1 MKSLKGMLV
10 YVMLDKARAC
20 YEESK
25 GQEWKAGIVLT
36 DEDVV
41 DEFNELYPKQSAK
54 KVKTVDFEQ
63 IYKCSPPEGA
73 GKNVW
78 VITLRKN
85 TKLANGEPVP
95 DKYRPRVFQRKG
107 GALVDITTTVLPSNS
122 SLGEISI
129 DHYEGKMGNV
139 ARLKNVLV
147 TTLIEYERTGGAEYE
162 AGDEFADDG
171 NGGAVKVPA
180 KAVEKA
186 AAPAKT
192 KKAVPPLEDDSEDS
206 PF

>member
-1 MKSLKGMLV
+1 MKSLKGTLV
-10 YVMLDKARAC
+10 YVMLDKARNC

-25 GQEWKAGIVLT
+25 GQEFKSGIVIT

-54 KVKTVDFEQ
+54 KVKAVDFEA
-63 IYKCSPPEGA
+63 IYKCPLPEDA

-85 TKLANGEPVP
+85 TKLANGADLP
-95 DKYRPRVFQRKG
+95 DKYRPRVFQKKG
-107 GALVDITTTVLPSNS
+107 GALIDITTTVLPSNGS
-122 SLGEISI
+122 TGEISI

-147 TTLIEYERTGGAEYE
+147 TDLIEYEGGKGSGYE
-162 AGDEFADDG
+162 SGDEFADDG
-171 NGGAVKVPA
+171 SSTPAKVPA
-180 KAVEKA
+180 KSIEKA
-186 AAPAKT
+186 KPAV
-192 KKAVPPLEDDSEDS
+192 KAKAKPPVDEDDSDLL